1 MDTTTFREDEP
12 VSCLSWRR
20 PLPAQVQCCTVSV
33 AVFFH
38 LASTLKLRGA
48 RGRSGHIGWK
58 CPNNLAINSWSVT
71 HQSDTVLL
79 DAVVQYSQTFTR
91 DPRTLEHT
99 VKRKLRSQL
108 ERQEK
113 GKTASV
119 TKVCVWYKEFH
130 KTTIRQPKTFGK
142 TT

>member
-1 MDTTTFREDEP
+1 M
-12 VSCLSWRR
+12 
-20 PLPAQVQCCTVSV
+20 
-33 AVFFH
+33 
-38 LASTLKLRGA
+38 
-48 RGRSGHIGWK
+48 
-58 CPNNLAINSWSVT
+58 T
-71 HQSDTVLL
+71 HQSDIVLL

-130 KTTIRQPKTFGK
+130 KTTHK
-142 TT
+142 TTRFLWKCVYLGERGN